1 MTVPSEPRFG
11 FGPNAT
17 PTLAQ
22 IASAFGVSTAEVE
35 RAAEQQAVPVYRGRI
50 SAVYLEA
57 IYVALGEWDD

>member
-1 MTVPSEPRFG
+1 MPSEPRYG

-22 IASAFGVSTAEVE
+22 IAAAFGVSTAEVE
-35 RAAEQQAVPVYRGRI
+35 RAAEQQGVPVHRGRI
-50 SAVYLEA
+50 FAGYLEA